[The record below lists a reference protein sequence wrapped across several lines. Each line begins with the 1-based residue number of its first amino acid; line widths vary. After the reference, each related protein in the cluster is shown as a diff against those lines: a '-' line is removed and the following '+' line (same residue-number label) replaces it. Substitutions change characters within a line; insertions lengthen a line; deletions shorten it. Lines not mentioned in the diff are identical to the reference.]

1 MKKLYTSLLNIV
13 VAVVALALPSVA
25 RSEAPAG
32 FKAYEYSDVTVDPK
46 QGAVTEL
53 LSFNFWFHDF
63 SWGADYNASKT
74 ITLVNDATGQ
84 VVASGKPA
92 DALSGS
98 NADGSVALDSRITE
112 PGSYTLIVPE
122 GAFYDLL
129 TDDDCPEYKFAYYI
143 EGSQGVETPEEPVQ
157 PGEFK
162 PYEYDDVAVKP
173 AQGTYGIL
181 QHFDFELDLFLVDGN
196 ATKLITFVN
205 DATGEVV
212 ASAPGKGGSGLNDG
226 YVEFA
231 EPITAAGHYT
241 LVVPAGAFYDVYDD
255 ENPEYKFAYILDGT
269 GSGVVEEPE
278 YVTATP
284 ADGATVTK
292 LDKIELA
299 FDIDFDTYPIS
310 PAYHDPKGPI
320 VAKNAAGEQVATGTV
335 DRGSEAHIMVLTLSE
350 AITEPGEYTVEVP
363 ARNIILEGTDE
374 TRYNRSF
381 TLAYKV
387 EPFKPIENKG
397 VSIKPAQ
404 GEVSALTAFTI
415 SFEDIQFV
423 EVNGNFKARLI
434 SKASGEEVASAKVRY
449 GARTWDADVELDTP
463 VTEAGEYVLVCEE
476 NLFYDGMTDEDFP
489 EYRFAYVVDGSG
501 VIPYEPE
508 VIYSDPEENVAVGQL
523 DEIVLTFDN
532 IDQAYQNREV
542 LAGISALDASG
553 NAVAACAFFYDPN
566 TMSGNEIG
574 IRLSEP
580 VTASGTYTIT
590 LPRRAFTLGG
600 NMSDARFSN
609 ATTLTYLVDSSLSIG
624 SVAVDADVEVR
635 YFDLQGRSL
644 AAPARGQVVIRVAG
658 GKASKIR
665 Y

>member
-1 MKKLYTSLLNIV
+1 M
-13 VAVVALALPSVA
+13 
-25 RSEAPAG
+25 
-32 FKAYEYSDVTVDPK
+32 
-46 QGAVTEL
+46 
-53 LSFNFWFHDF
+53 
-63 SWGADYNASKT
+63 
-74 ITLVNDATGQ
+74 
-84 VVASGKPA
+84 
-92 DALSGS
+92 
-98 NADGSVALDSRITE
+98 
-112 PGSYTLIVPE
+112 
-122 GAFYDLL
+122 
-129 TDDDCPEYKFAYYI
+129 
-143 EGSQGVETPEEPVQ
+143 Q

-284 ADGATVTK
+284 ADGATVTR

-320 VAKNAAGEQVATGTV
+320 VAKNAAGDRVATGTV
-335 DRGSEAHIMVLTLSE
+335 NRGSEAHIMVLTLSE

-381 TLAYKV
+381 TLTYKV

-508 VIYSDPEENVAVGQL
+508 VIYSDPEENVVVGQL

-553 NAVAACAFFYDPN
+553 NAVAACTFFYDPN

-624 SVAVDADVEVR
+624 SVAVDADVDVR

>member
-1 MKKLYTSLLNIV
+1 MKGITKYIAAQAVAIGLVFGASGCSDFFDVVDESSVSPDNFPTNLEHCDLLLNSAYAGSHGYGLYEFFWFPQIMYMLDKTHDTYGDYDTRTRILANDASTNCNILRDAYAAIMNWIQYSNAAIQGIDQYYTRASESELPTV
-13 VAVVALALPSVA
+13 DYMKGQALFLRGMAYWHSQIFFELESKPDALGFPIIDKVPESISQMSPQRASAADTWNFIIDTFREAATLLEGHNSDKTRATEWAAKGMLAKALMQARHPQDALPVLKDIIDNSGA
-25 RSEAPAG
+25 R
-32 FKAYEYSDVTVDPK
+32 
-46 QGAVTEL
+46 L
-53 LSFNFWFHDF
+53 L
-63 SWGADYNASKT
+63 
-74 ITLVNDATGQ
+74 
-84 VVASGKPA
+84 
-92 DALSGS
+92 
-98 NADGSVALDSRITE
+98 
-112 PGSYTLIVPE
+112 
-122 GAFYDLL
+122 
-129 TDDDCPEYKFAYYI
+129 
-143 EGSQGVETPEEPVQ
+143 
-157 PGEFK
+157 
-162 PYEYDDVAVKP
+162 
-173 AQGTYGIL
+173 
-181 QHFDFELDLFLVDGN
+181 
-196 ATKLITFVN
+196 
-205 DATGEVV
+205 
-212 ASAPGKGGSGLNDG
+212 
-226 YVEFA
+226 
-231 EPITAAGHYT
+231 
-241 LVVPAGAFYDVYDD
+241 
-255 ENPEYKFAYILDGT
+255 
-269 GSGVVEEPE
+269 
-278 YVTATP
+278 
-284 ADGATVTK
+284 
-292 LDKIELA
+292 
-299 FDIDFDTYPIS
+299 DFDTYPIS

-320 VAKNAAGEQVATGTV
+320 VAKNAAGDRVATGTV
-335 DRGSEAHIMVLTLSE
+335 NRGSEAHIMVLALSE

>member
-532 IDQAYQNREV
+532 IDQTYQNREV
-542 LAGISALDASG
+542 LAGISVLDASG

-574 IRLSEP
+574 IRLSEL

-624 SVAVDADVEVR
+624 SVAVDADAEVR
-635 YFDLQGRSL
+635 YFDLQGRLL

>member
-1 MKKLYTSLLNIV
+1 MKKLYTSLLNVV

-63 SWGADYNASKT
+63 SWGADYNYTKT
-74 ITLVNDATGQ
+74 ITLVSDATGQ
-84 VVASGKPA
+84 VVASGRPA

-98 NADGSVALDSRITE
+98 TADGSVSLDSRITE

-143 EGSQGVETPEEPVQ
+143 EGEQGGDTPVDPVD

-162 PYEYDDVAVKP
+162 PYEYDDVGVKP
-173 AQGTYGIL
+173 AQGTYGVL
-181 QHFDFELDLFLVDGN
+181 QHFDFEFDLFLVDGN
-196 ATKLITFVN
+196 PTKLITFVN

-212 ASAPGKGGSGLNDG
+212 ASAPGKGGSGLYDG

-231 EPITAAGHYT
+231 EPITAAGRYT
-241 LVVPAGAFYDVYDD
+241 LVVPAGAFSDVYDD
-255 ENPEYKFAYILDGT
+255 ENPEYKFAYILDGS
-269 GSGVVEEPE
+269 GSGVIEEPE

-284 ADGATVTK
+284 VSGATVSK
-292 LDKIELA
+292 LDKIELT
-299 FDIDFDTYPIS
+299 FDIDYDTYPIS

-320 VAKNAAGEQVATGTV
+320 VAKNAAGDQVATGSV
-335 DRGSEAHIMVLTLSE
+335 ARGSEAHIMVLTLSE
-350 AITEPGEYTVEVP
+350 AITEAGEYTVEVP

-381 TLAYKV
+381 SLSYTV

-404 GEVSALTAFTI
+404 GEVSALTAFTVT
-415 SFEDIQFV
+415 FDDIQFV

-434 SKASGEEVASAKVRY
+434 SKASGEEVSSAKVRY

-463 VTEAGEYVLVCEE
+463 VTEAGEYILVCEE

-489 EYRFAYVVDGSG
+489 EYRFAYIVDGSG

-532 IDQAYQNREV
+532 VANAYRNNEV
-542 LAGISALDASG
+542 LAGISVLDASG
-553 NAVAACAFFYDPN
+553 NAVAACTFFYDSS

-580 VTASGTYTIT
+580 VTADGTYTIT
-590 LPRRAFTLGG
+590 LPRRAFTLG
-600 NMSDARFSN
+600 NALSDDRFSN

-624 SVAVDADVEVR
+624 SVAVDADANVR
-635 YFDLQGRSL
+635 YFDLQGRTL
-644 AAPARGQVVIRVAG
+644 AAPARGQVVIRVTG
-658 GKASKIR
+658 DKATKIR

>member
-13 VAVVALALPSVA
+13 VAVVTLALPSVA
-25 RSEAPAG
+25 RSEVPAG

-320 VAKNAAGEQVATGTV
+320 VAKNAAGDRVATGTV
-335 DRGSEAHIMVLTLSE
+335 NRGSEAHIMVLTLSE

-381 TLAYKV
+381 TLTYKV

-532 IDQAYQNREV
+532 IDQTYQNREV
-542 LAGISALDASG
+542 LAGISVLDASG
-553 NAVAACAFFYDPN
+553 NAVAACTFFYDPN

-624 SVAVDADVEVR
+624 SVAVDADAEVR
-635 YFDLQGRSL
+635 YFDLQGRLL